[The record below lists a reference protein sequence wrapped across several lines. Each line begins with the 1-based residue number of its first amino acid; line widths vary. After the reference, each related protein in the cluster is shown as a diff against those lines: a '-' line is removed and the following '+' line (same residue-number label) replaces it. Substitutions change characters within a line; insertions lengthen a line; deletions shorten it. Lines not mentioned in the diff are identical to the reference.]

1 MIVIQQA
8 IYGEVHG
15 KTSGYDL
22 LAASDEKNELFR
34 RVSGYT
40 DLADR
45 PEGGILSSPVV
56 RGFFAEDHFLLIK
69 TFSDKSHGL
78 RSGRVFSHALFI
90 PKADLDRVRNLSNL
104 FQYHLPG
111 IQKEAQMHS
120 LEYLSREAITIT
132 GAVDGREAAATNA
145 LLQNQPF
152 VWLGEE
158 GYWEWV
164 DRIWPKFPA
173 RVKHMLKIGAAF
185 GPSYV
190 KKEYLCLLYIP
201 EDAKT
206 LWERHSFRVLGTDE
220 SQTLRSTAANW
231 LVGDAKKA
239 APFETL
245 LDDFAPK
252 FDSIETLS
260 RLEDYGKA
268 YHQIDKDPG
277 LNHLLV
283 LANFVSTKIS
293 PNEKVGIKGKKR
305 LMTAILQAIP
315 NAPVNMFVVLIYQSW
330 KGFPDAITS
339 ASDALRDWL
348 TNHLLKGKQAK
359 ECGVVLA
366 KALEAE
372 TNNWWVSTVLGYVNN
387 RLKKRQPSDAL
398 ILWQWMKNEPKLIA
412 QHTYWLPDDAENE
425 LTQKIPKLETAAAE
439 AVLHMSEQKGW
450 LVLHAKVA
458 AQCYSAE
465 KAIVSQLRIDT
476 DEDHTMALQAL
487 SESIKDSSFVSVAAC
502 HTDARLHRIAGK
514 LIAENSKLLKGI
526 DITSEG
532 WQQCWKAAIEQGIEV
547 WSGITNPRHT
557 LFEILDHLLAG
568 NAFSVTLLNAIGTG
582 EYGSLKDYPQRA
594 SIWPVLPEKA
604 RFGFITAT
612 LAELVDELATSKLR
626 YNDLEV
632 ELKNGV
638 QSQKVQQHI
647 ISGKTIPLAKK
658 LRLFDVL
665 PGLGEYHAQQLIGGN
680 HFLPAEADEF
690 GRLVS
695 KNKWGAVVDELYNN
709 RFHRK
714 DLAPAL
720 LQCSHL
726 LGIWQ
731 RFGLSVSG
739 LKSDAITHEEWW
751 EIFLSKA
758 VELYPLGP
766 TQNGLWMNAG
776 GKLNELHY
784 QGVSGKQSW
793 TFAIDHIRK
802 GGSPPVKNILK
813 EMQNEFHGDT
823 KLAQLIQSL

>member
-1 MIVIQQA
+1 MIIIHQA
-8 IYGEVHG
+8 IYGEVQG
-15 KTSGYDL
+15 KTSGHDL
-22 LAASDEKNELFR
+22 LSASDEKNELFR
-34 RVSGYT
+34 RVSGHT

-45 PEGGILSSPVV
+45 PEGGVLSAPVV

-69 TFSDKSHGL
+69 TFPDKSPGL

-90 PKADLDRVRNLSNL
+90 PKADLHRVRNLSNL

-111 IQKEAQMHS
+111 IQKEAKMHS
-120 LEYLSREAITIT
+120 LEYLSQEAMTIT

-164 DRIWPKFPA
+164 ARIWPKLPA
-173 RVKHMLKIGAAF
+173 RVKHVLKIGVAF
-185 GPSYV
+185 GPSYA
-190 KKEYLCLLYIP
+190 KNEHFSLLYIP

-206 LWERHSFRVLGTDE
+206 RWERHSFRVLGVGE
-220 SQTLRSTAANW
+220 SQTLRSSAANW
-231 LVGDAKKA
+231 LVGNAKKA

-252 FDSIETLS
+252 IDTIETFN

-283 LANFVSTKIS
+283 LANFVSQIS
-293 PNEKVGIKGKKR
+293 PNEKIGIKGKNR
-305 LMTAILQAIP
+305 LMTAILQTIP
-315 NAPVNMFVVLIYQSW
+315 NAPVNMFVALIYQSW

-372 TNNWWVSTVLGYVNN
+372 TKNWWVRTVLGYANN

-412 QHTYWLPDDAENE
+412 QHTSWLPDDAENE
-425 LTQKIPKLETAAAE
+425 LTQKIPKLETAVAE
-439 AVLHMSEQKGW
+439 AVMHMAEQKGW

-458 AQCYSAE
+458 AQRYSAE
-465 KAIVSQLRIDT
+465 KAIEAQLRIDT
-476 DEDHTMALQAL
+476 DEDHTIALQAL
-487 SESIKDSSFVSVAAC
+487 SESINGSSFVPVAAC

-532 WQQCWKAAIEQGIEV
+532 WQKCWEAAIEQGSEV
-547 WSGITNPRHT
+547 WSGISNPQHT

-568 NAFSVTLLNAIGTG
+568 NAFSGTLLYAISNGK
-582 EYGSLKDYPQRA
+582 YSSLKDYPQRA
-594 SIWPVLPEKA
+594 SIWPVLPENA
-604 RFGFITAT
+604 RSGYITAT
-612 LAELVDELATSKLR
+612 LVELIDELSTSKLS
-626 YNDLEV
+626 YNDLES
-632 ELKNGV
+632 ELKKEV
-638 QSQKVQQHI
+638 QSQKVQQNV
-647 ISGKTIPLAKK
+647 ISSKTIPLTKK

-665 PGLGEYHAQQLIGGN
+665 TGLGENHAEQLIQN
-680 HFLPAEADEF
+680 HYFSPAEAEVF

-695 KNKWGAVVDELYNN
+695 KNRWKTVVDELYNN
-709 RFHRK
+709 RFHRN
-714 DLAPAL
+714 DLIPAL
-720 LQCSHL
+720 LQCSHF
-726 LGIWQ
+726 LGFWQ
-731 RFGLSVSG
+731 RLGPSVTG
-739 LKSDAITHEEWW
+739 LKSDAITHDEWW
-751 EIFLSKA
+751 DAFLLRA
-758 VELYPLGP
+758 VELYPFGP
-766 TQNGLWMNAG
+766 TQNGLWTNAG
-776 GKLNELHY
+776 GKLEELHY

-793 TFAIDHIRK
+793 SFAINHIRK
-802 GGSPPVKNILK
+802 GGSPSVKKLLI
-813 EMQNEFHGDT
+813 EMQKEFHGDFT
-823 KLAQLIQSL
+823 LTQLIQSL

>member
-1 MIVIQQA
+1 MIIIHQA
-8 IYGEVHG
+8 IYGEVQG
-15 KTSGYDL
+15 KTSGHDL

-34 RVSGYT
+34 RVSGHT

-45 PEGGILSSPVV
+45 PEGGVLSDPVV

-69 TFSDKSHGL
+69 TFPDKSLGL

-90 PKADLDRVRNLSNL
+90 PKADLHRVRNLSSL

-111 IQKEAQMHS
+111 IQKEAKMHP
-120 LEYLSREAITIT
+120 LEYLSQEAMTIT

-152 VWLGEE
+152 VWLGEK

-164 DRIWPKFPA
+164 ARIWPKLPA

-185 GPSYV
+185 GPSYA
-190 KKEYLCLLYIP
+190 KNEYLSLLFIP

-206 LWERHSFRVLGTDE
+206 RWERHSFRVLGPGE
-220 SQTLRSTAANW
+220 SQILRSSAANW

-252 FDSIETLS
+252 IDTIETLN

-268 YHQIDKDPG
+268 YHQIDKAPG

-283 LANFVSTKIS
+283 LANFISQIS
-293 PNEKVGIKGKKR
+293 PTEKVGIKGKNR
-305 LMTAILQAIP
+305 LMNAILQTIP

-339 ASDALRDWL
+339 VSDAVRDWL
-348 TNHLLKGKQAK
+348 NNHLLQGKHAK
-359 ECGVVLA
+359 ECGIVLA

-372 TNNWWVSTVLGYVNN
+372 TKNWWVNTVLDYANN
-387 RLKKRQPSDAL
+387 RLKKRQSSDGP
-398 ILWQWMKNEPKLIA
+398 ILWQWMKSEPSLIA
-412 QHTYWLPDDAENE
+412 QHTLWLPGDAENE
-425 LTQKIPKLETAAAE
+425 LTPKIPQLETAVAE

-465 KAIVSQLRIDT
+465 KAIQAQLRIDT
-476 DEDHTMALQAL
+476 DEDHTVALEAL
-487 SESIKDSSFVSVAAC
+487 SESISESSFVPVAAS

-532 WQQCWKAAIEQGIEV
+532 WQKCWKAAIDQGSEV
-547 WSGITNPRHT
+547 WSGISNPQHT
-557 LFEILDHLLAG
+557 LFEILDYLLAG
-568 NAFSVTLLNAIGTG
+568 NAFSATLLNAISNGK
-582 EYGSLKDYPQRA
+582 YSSLKDYPQRA
-594 SIWPVLPEKA
+594 SIWPVLPA
-604 RFGFITAT
+604 NSRSGFISAT
-612 LAELVDELATSKLR
+612 LVELIDELSIGKLSF
-626 YNDLEV
+626 NDLEA

-638 QSQKVQQHI
+638 QSQSVQQHV
-647 ISGKTIPLAKK
+647 ISSKTIPLTKK

-665 PGLGEYHAQQLIGGN
+665 PGLGEYHAQQLIREN
-680 HFLPAEADEF
+680 HFSPAEAEEF

-695 KNKWGAVVDELYNN
+695 KNRWKTVVDELYNN
-709 RFHRK
+709 RSHRK
-714 DLAPAL
+714 DVVTAL

-726 LGIWQ
+726 LGFWQ
-731 RFGLSVSG
+731 RIGLSISG
-739 LKSDAITHEEWW
+739 LKPDAITHDEWW
-751 EIFLSKA
+751 EAFLFRA

-766 TQNGLWMNAG
+766 TQNGLWTNAG
-776 GKLNELHY
+776 GKLEELHY

-793 TFAIDHIRK
+793 TSAINHIRN
-802 GGSPPVKNILK
+802 GGSPSVKKLLK
-813 EMQNEFHGDT
+813 EMQKEFHGDFT
-823 KLAQLIQSL
+823 LTQLIQSQ